1 MVDEYTVS
9 EPVALRLIDR
19 EFLIACAPEERDG
32 LLEAAGFLDRKMR
45 ELRANAKAPE
55 FRTTG
60 RADRHQRHPRIPA
73 LRKQH
78 DGQEQRLS
86 DGLPRCAASW
96 MPRSMRSAEALNTAG
111 APRKLEEPRQSMASG
126 TFGASA

>member
-1 MVDEYTVS
+1 MSSS

-45 ELRANAKAPE
+45 ELRANAKAPSFERLAVLTAISVAHE
-55 FRTTG
+55 FLS
-60 RADRHQRHPRIPA
+60 

-78 DGQEQRLS
+78 DSREQRLS
-86 DGLPRCAASW
+86 DGLAAL
-96 MPRSMRSAEALNTAG
+96 RSKLDAALDS
-111 APRKLEEPRQSMASG
+111 EPAKR
-126 TFGASA
+126 

>member
-1 MVDEYTVS
+1 MSSS

-45 ELRANAKAPE
+45 ELKANAKAPSFE
-55 FRTTG
+55 RL
-60 RADRHQRHPRIPA
+60 AVLAAISVAHELLI

-78 DGQEQRLS
+78 EGQEQRLS
-86 DGLPRCAASW
+86 DGLAAL
-96 MPRSMRSAEALNTAG
+96 RSKLDAVFDAEPLK
-111 APRKLEEPRQSMASG
+111 R
-126 TFGASA
+126 

>member
-1 MVDEYTVS
+1 MSTPAS

-45 ELRANAKAPE
+45 ELRANAKAPSFE
-55 FRTTG
+55 RLAVLT
-60 RADRHQRHPRIPA
+60 AISVAHELLI
-73 LRKQH
+73 LRKRH

-86 DGLPRCAASW
+86 DGLAAL
-96 MPRSMRSAEALNTAG
+96 RSRLDVALDG
-111 APRKLEEPRQSMASG
+111 DPVKR
-126 TFGASA
+126 

>member
-1 MVDEYTVS
+1 MSSS

-45 ELRANAKAPE
+45 ELRANAKAPSFERLAVLTAISVTHE
-55 FRTTG
+55 FL
-60 RADRHQRHPRIPA
+60 A

-78 DGQEQRLS
+78 DGQERRLS
-86 DGLPRCAASW
+86 DSVAAL
-96 MPRSMRSAEALNTAG
+96 RSKLDAALESD
-111 APRKLEEPRQSMASG
+111 PLKR
-126 TFGASA
+126 